1 VAETSVTR
9 APSRAAVSA
18 VYRPAAP
25 APTTAT
31 WGRGMARRRAV
42 KARYGT
48 AVAGDPV
55 FLEHP
60 SSLQHD
66 TGPHPEQPARITAIQ
81 QELEARDWVGY
92 TRVSSPPAAHSAL
105 TAVHP
110 ERYVE
115 TIESIAARGGGQL
128 DLDTVMS
135 AGSYEA
141 ALHAAGGAV
150 RLAEML
156 VAGEAPT
163 GFSAHRPPGHH
174 ATRTRAMGFCLFSNI
189 AVAAQYALDSLGL
202 SRVLIFDWDVHHGN
216 GTNDIFYMSD
226 QVLFVSIH
234 QSPLWPGT
242 GAAGD
247 VGAGAGRGFTVN
259 LPVPPGTGDADYRS
273 LVSHVVVPLA
283 RAFEPQL
290 ALVSAGFDAH
300 IDDPLAD
307 CRVSDEGF
315 AEMAALMREVCRELG
330 VPLGA
335 VLEGGYALG
344 ALSRGVANTMTA
356 LAGKGDADADGDPSS
371 VELTPL
377 ASAALERVVE
387 FWPALRAG

>member
-1 VAETSVTR
+1 
-9 APSRAAVSA
+9 
-18 VYRPAAP
+18 
-25 APTTAT
+25 
-31 WGRGMARRRAV
+31 
-42 KARYGT
+42 
-48 AVAGDPV
+48 VAGDPV

-81 QELEARDWVGY
+81 SELETLGWVGY
-92 TRVSSPPAAHSAL
+92 ARVSSPPAARSAL

-110 ERYVE
+110 ELYVE
-115 TIESIAARGGGQL
+115 TIESVSARGGGQL

-135 AGSYEA
+135 VGSYDA

-156 VAGEAPT
+156 IAGEAPT

-174 ATRTRAMGFCLFSNI
+174 ATRTRAMGFCLFNNI

-202 SRVLIFDWDVHHGN
+202 DRVLILDWDVHHGN
-216 GTNDIFYMSD
+216 GTNDIFHVSD

-234 QSPLWPGT
+234 QSPLYPGT

-247 VGAGAGRGFTVN
+247 VGSGAGRGFTVN
-259 LPVPPGTGDADYRS
+259 LPVPPGTGDLDYCS

-290 ALVSAGFDAH
+290 VLLSAGFDAH
-300 IDDPLAD
+300 ADDPLAD

-315 AEMAALMREVCRELG
+315 AAMTGLMRAACLELG

-344 ALSRGVANTMTA
+344 ALGRGVAATMSA
-356 LAGKGDADADGDPSS
+356 LVDGDAPSAS
-371 VELTPL
+371 LTPL
-377 ASAALERVVE
+377 ASAAAERVAE
-387 FWPALRAG
+387 FWPVLRAG